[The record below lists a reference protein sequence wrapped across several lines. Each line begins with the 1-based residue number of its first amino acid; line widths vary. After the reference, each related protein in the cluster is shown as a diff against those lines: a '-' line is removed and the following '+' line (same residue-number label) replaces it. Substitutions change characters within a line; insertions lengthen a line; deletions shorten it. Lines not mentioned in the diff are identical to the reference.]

1 MISMLDRSESDQGVI
16 SGILTTFIKLDDG
29 GTWFNTE
36 QLTEATEAQISSVNI
51 PPNLYPNSSTFYFY
65 FDTIQHKLYFQT
77 YSRGKILTPISAFKF
92 FSALSRDLEI
102 MREFGEAKIS
112 IVQDEASLER
122 MFGIKRIKEIAITII
137 KPNTD
142 VFDDDFEKNIEKH
155 LE

>member
-1 MISMLDRSESDQGVI
+1 
-16 SGILTTFIKLDDG
+16 
-29 GTWFNTE
+29 
-36 QLTEATEAQISSVNI
+36 
-51 PPNLYPNSSTFYFY
+51 
-65 FDTIQHKLYFQT
+65 
-77 YSRGKILTPISAFKF
+77 
-92 FSALSRDLEI
+92 

-122 MFGIKRIKEIAITII
+122 MFGIKRIKEIEITII